1 MSASRERKKREELG
15 KNAPA
20 VQQPA
25 AKKKISEG
33 AVFAIVM
40 LLIVA
45 CFVGFVIGRGIW
57 ARNQTVLTV
66 GEHEV
71 SVKEFN
77 YFFNSIANQYLT
89 YASYFGSSYG
99 VTTETPLDQ
108 TQITSGHVTFLQM
121 MSMYGYLS
129 LDTSSLRLSADGN
142 SYEGTVAEL
151 LADNAKSQIIS
162 CYVTYDEAE
171 KNGYELEENCYAE
184 IDTEIEDLRAH
195 GKDNYG
201 WNLKKTI
208 RNTFGSGCTEKGYY
222 DYMVLTHT
230 ASHYM
235 EALKYS
241 DGEIEARYNEG
252 TQEFDVAAFYYY
264 TVSPSDFLEA
274 DEEGNMPEATD
285 AEKEQAKAA
294 AEAMEQE
301 FVLDDE
307 EKSVSLMVDY
317 NFDSVE
323 SLCGEDA
330 ANWIFGDATAD
341 AVKLFNNEDTYY
353 VLKFLNRDD
362 YDMANVMQIFI
373 ADDAETETTEEEHE
387 HEEGEEH
394 DHEET
399 TESATPAADKLA
411 DIENTLAADA
421 SVESFKALAEKYVE
435 EGSEIE
441 VENLT
446 RNSLNNVSDESCIWA
461 MEAGRAVGDYAKFE
475 VSGGTLYVMI
485 TGYGESYIH
494 AVVNQTMASEWLE
507 NACKAAE
514 EICGY
519 DAKAAMR
526 GNVGLAMSQQDLGV

>member
-1 MSASRERKKREELG
+1 MSASRERKKRVELEQ
-15 KNAPA
+15 NAPA
-20 VQQPA
+20 IQKPA
-25 AKKKISEG
+25 EKKKISEG
-33 AVFAIVM
+33 VIFAVVM

-45 CFVGFVIGRGIW
+45 CMIGFVIGRGIW

-77 YFFNSIANQYLT
+77 YFYNSIANQYLT

-99 VTTETPLDQ
+99 VTTETALDK
-108 TQITSGHVTFLQM
+108 TPVTSGHVTFLQM

-129 LDTSSLRLSADGN
+129 LDTSSLRLAADG

-151 LADNAKSQIIS
+151 LADNAKTQIIS
-162 CYVTYDEAE
+162 CYVTYDDAV
-171 KNGYELEENCYAE
+171 KTGYELEDTCYDEIDAE
-184 IDTEIEDLRAH
+184 IEELKAH

-201 WNLKKTI
+201 WNLNKTI
-208 RNTFGSGCTEKGYY
+208 RNTFGSGCTKQSYY

-230 ASHYM
+230 ASHYV
-235 EALKYS
+235 ETLEYS
-241 DGEIEARYNEG
+241 NEEIDARYNEN

-285 AEKEQAKAA
+285 AEKEKAKVS
-294 AEAMEQE
+294 AEAMEKE

-307 EKSVSLMVDY
+307 EKSVSLKVDY
-317 NFDSVE
+317 TFDGVKN
-323 SLCGEDA
+323 LCGEDA
-330 ANWIFGDATAD
+330 ANWIFGEAAAD

-362 YDMANVMQIFI
+362 YDLANVIQIYVP
-373 ADDAETETTEEEHE
+373 ADAEATEEEEHD

-394 DHEET
+394 EESS
-399 TESATPAADKLA
+399 EPATPAADKLA
-411 DIENTLAADA
+411 DIDNTLAAGA
-421 SVESFKALAEKYVE
+421 SVDSFKALAEKYAE
-435 EGSEIE
+435 EGAEIE
-441 VENLT
+441 VEKLT
-446 RNSLNNVSDESCIWA
+446 RSSLLSVSEESCLWA

-485 TGYGESYIH
+485 TGYGNSFVH
-494 AVVNQTMASEWLE
+494 ASVNQTLASEWLE
-507 NACKAAE
+507 NACAAAT

-519 DAKAAMR
+519 NVKAAMR

>member
-15 KNAPA
+15 KNTPA
-20 VQQPA
+20 VQQPVQ
-25 AKKKISEG
+25 KKKISEG
-33 AVFAIVM
+33 VIFAVVM

-45 CFVGFVIGRGIW
+45 CFVGFIFGRGIW

-66 GEHEV
+66 GEHKV

-89 YASYFGSSYG
+89 YASYFGANSG

-108 TQITSGHVTFLQM
+108 TPVTSAHVTFLQM
-121 MSMYGYLS
+121 MNMYGYLS
-129 LDTSSLRLSADGN
+129 LDTSSLRLTADGN
-142 SYEGTVAEL
+142 GYEGTVAEL

-162 CYVTYDEAE
+162 CYVTYDEAQ

-184 IDTEIEDLRAH
+184 IDTEIENLKAH

-208 RNTFGSGCTEKGYY
+208 RNTFGDGCTEQGYY

-235 EALKYS
+235 ESLKYT
-241 DGEIEARYNEG
+241 DEEIEARYNEG

-285 AEKEQAKAA
+285 VEKDKAKLFAENMEKE
-294 AEAMEQE
+294 
-301 FVLDDE
+301 FTLDDE
-307 EKSVSLMVDY
+307 EKSVSLKVDY
-317 NFDSVE
+317 TFEGVK

-330 ANWIFGDATAD
+330 ANWIFGEAAAD
-341 AVKLFNNEDTYY
+341 EVKLFNNEDTYY

-373 ADDAETETTEEEHE
+373 PADAETTEEEHE

-394 DHEET
+394 DHEAEA
-399 TESATPAADKLA
+399 TEPAVPAADKLA
-411 DIENTLAADA
+411 DIDNTLTSDA
-421 SVESFKALAEKYVE
+421 SVESFKALAEKYAE
-435 EGSEIE
+435 EGAEIE
-441 VENLT
+441 VLNLT
-446 RNSLNNVSDESCIWA
+446 RSGLNNVSDESCIWA

-494 AVVNQTMASEWLE
+494 ATVNQTMASEWLE
-507 NACKAAE
+507 DACKAATE
-514 EICGY
+514 VCGY
-519 DAKAAMR
+519 DVKAAMR
-526 GNVGLAMSQQDLGV
+526 GNVGLAMSQQNLGV